1 MSPPN
6 AEQRKQWNELSGPR
20 WVALQPQLDA
30 QLAPFTAALFDRLA
44 PAPGQRVLDVG
55 CGAGATT
62 LALARAVGPDG
73 LATGADLSAPM
84 LALAAER
91 AAAAGVSNARF
102 LQCDAQ
108 CEAIPDAPY
117 DALFSRFGVM
127 FFDDPVA
134 AFAHIGG
141 AMKPGARLAFVCWQS
156 VARNPWVSVP
166 RDAALTV
173 LDEVKMAP
181 PGAPGPF
188 AFADPARVRALLEGA
203 GWADVAMERWE
214 TELAIGGGGDLEAA
228 TEFLMLV
235 GPTAGALREA
245 TEGQVRDVRAAVRAA
260 LVPHLRDGA
269 VRLGSATWL
278 VTARWPR

>member
-91 AAAAGVSNARF
+91 AAAGEKKAHLAREF
-102 LQCDAQ
+102 G
-108 CEAIPDAPY
+108 I
-117 DALFSRFGVM
+117 SRETLYQYV
-127 FFDDPVA
+127 
-134 AFAHIGG
+134 G
-141 AMKPGARLAFVCWQS
+141 ACP
-156 VARNPWVSVP
+156 
-166 RDAALTV
+166 
-173 LDEVKMAP
+173 
-181 PGAPGPF
+181 
-188 AFADPARVRALLEGA
+188 DPA
-203 GWADVAMERWE
+203 
-214 TELAIGGGGDLEAA
+214 
-228 TEFLMLV
+228 
-235 GPTAGALREA
+235 
-245 TEGQVRDVRAAVRAA
+245 
-260 LVPHLRDGA
+260 
-269 VRLGSATWL
+269 
-278 VTARWPR
+278 